1 VEVSG
6 PKHFHTSSSMQSCRQ
21 TVKQTA
27 DTFYNYSWTETSSL
41 CFVHTMS
48 YRNYE
53 MSTRDIL
60 PRAVQV
66 HRLSFMLCQ
75 LYQHTVIN
83 QQYSGGT
90 T

>member
-1 VEVSG
+1 
-6 PKHFHTSSSMQSCRQ
+6 
-21 TVKQTA
+21 
-27 DTFYNYSWTETSSL
+27 
-41 CFVHTMS
+41 MS

-60 PRAVQV
+60 PRAVQA